1 MESLKSGKKFEPKKE
16 CYVTLIINV
25 KEEESRKVI
34 EKKCPEK
41 KKNFEI
47 LFHETLVLWEPGMNA
62 F

>member
-41 KKNFEI
+41 KKQI
-47 LFHETLVLWEPGMNA
+47 LRYCFMRH
-62 F
+62 